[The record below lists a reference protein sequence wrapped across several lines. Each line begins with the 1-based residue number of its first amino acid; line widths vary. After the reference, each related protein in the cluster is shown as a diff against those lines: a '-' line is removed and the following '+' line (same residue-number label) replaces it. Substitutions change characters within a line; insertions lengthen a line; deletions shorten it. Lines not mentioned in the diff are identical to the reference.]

1 MTGIESHR
9 SLSITFE
16 WGYELPRPSTP
27 SLRSSAQD
35 SALRLGSLAQDSST
49 LFAQLDVGCRD
60 QLFNFEVGTRWG
72 WSPRRRPKVGA
83 SDVILRERSESKGGE
98 FVRPHERGRGTTWF
112 PSHFQRGQAQ
122 NPFWGPAGT
131 GGDAAQQPIEGR
143 WSRRDRCP
151 PKKTRAL
158 GAHKSEHRPF
168 RLNLSAK
175 RHGSWP

>member
-1 MTGIESHR
+1 LPTGNTLLVSQEKSDISSQRLQTSSGKCVQWMRRTTGCDPEKGSSGRMTGIESHR

-72 WSPRRRPKVGA
+72 WSPRRRPKAGA
-83 SDVILRERSESKGGE
+83 SDVILRERSESKGGG
-98 FVRPHERGRGTTWF
+98 VHSPTRTWPRHHVVPF
-112 PSHFQRGQAQ
+112 PLS
-122 NPFWGPAGT
+122 AGT
-131 GGDAAQQPIEGR
+131 
-143 WSRRDRCP
+143 
-151 PKKTRAL
+151 
-158 GAHKSEHRPF
+158 
-168 RLNLSAK
+168 
-175 RHGSWP
+175 